1 VARAT
6 ARESTGKI
14 GKGIIPVD
22 REKLAKP
29 ASYGNDRVFAY
40 LRLASKPNKAQDA
53 AVAAL
58 EKAGHP
64 VVRIALPNIH
74 AIGQEFFRWEIATAV
89 AGSIIGIN
97 ASTSPMSKPAK
108 SKRASSPASTK
119 PPAVS
124 PRNRLSSRPLE

>member
-1 VARAT
+1 MET
-6 ARESTGKI
+6 I
-14 GKGIIPVD
+14 GYSPIC
-22 REKLAKP
+22 
-29 ASYGNDRVFAY
+29 ASLPNQTKRKTPPSPP
-40 LRLASKPNKAQDA
+40 SK
-53 AVAAL
+53 
-58 EKAGHP
+58 KAGHP

-97 ASTSPMSKPAK
+97 AFKPARCR
-108 SKRASSPASTK
+108 SQQSRNAQAHQRVRK